1 MAPEAYFQL
10 KIRRQGGRGWPVIAA
25 ATRLWVARVPLARAW
40 GSTLSGE
47 PLGWRPKRRAVA
59 LQRVRN
65 TVFMQQ
71 GQGHT
76 SKVRLPPSPCAHLS
90 HAAVSLCLWF
100 AAPTPLAVAPLPRSL
115 LCPPGDAAPSPR
127 SLLCPPGVALPLV
140 AAPKPSRQPRSCS
153 RICGRPR
160 RCTSQL
166 STSSWGQPNE
176 LSAPPSPRKRRCVYT
191 WHPCHTCH
199 SYHFSKQHT
208 DSTILW
214 LGRPP
219 LGCRRRQNV
228 PPLPQQ
234 KARWQ
239 MCPWPLLR
247 PLEQRPRRN
256 KRPKKCSKLLPRY
269 WRSARTQSKMQRMP
283 FRSQRVAP
291 PGAGKACIVK
301 SCIVLLHC
309 C

>member
-1 MAPEAYFQL
+1 MPRHIEAVSPGRDL
-10 KIRRQGGRGWPVIAA
+10 TGPCSKGRATHRRYIC
-25 ATRLWVARVPLARAW
+25 PLLHA
-40 GSTLSGE
+40 
-47 PLGWRPKRRAVA
+47 
-59 LQRVRN
+59 
-65 TVFMQQ
+65 
-71 GQGHT
+71 HT
-76 SKVRLPPSPCAHLS
+76 SLTQLCRSAFGLLLRPP
-90 HAAVSLCLWF
+90 
-100 AAPTPLAVAPLPRSL
+100 
-115 LCPPGDAAPSPR
+115 
-127 SLLCPPGVALPLV
+127 
-140 AAPKPSRQPRSCS
+140 
-153 RICGRPR
+153 
-160 RCTSQL
+160 
-166 STSSWGQPNE
+166 
-176 LSAPPSPRKRRCVYT
+176 
-191 WHPCHTCH
+191 

>member
-127 SLLCPPGVALPLV
+127 SLLCPPGEAGASVRSDVKTTKPEALK
-140 AAPKPSRQPRSCS
+140 AAKVV
-153 RICGRPR
+153 
-160 RCTSQL
+160 L
-166 STSSWGQPNE
+166 KD
-176 LSAPPSPRKRRCVYT
+176 LRKAAKM
-191 WHPCHTCH
+191 HLAAKH
-199 SYHFSKQHT
+199 
-208 DSTILW
+208 
-214 LGRPP
+214 
-219 LGCRRRQNV
+219 
-228 PPLPQQ
+228 
-234 KARWQ
+234 
-239 MCPWPLLR
+239 
-247 PLEQRPRRN
+247 
-256 KRPKKCSKLLPRY
+256 KLLGAAKRAVGTAITAEKKVCLHLASLSY
-269 WRSARTQSKMQRMP
+269 LP
-283 FRSQRVAP
+283 FLSFL
-291 PGAGKACIVK
+291 KAAY
-301 SCIVLLHC
+301 
-309 C
+309 